1 VGRGILNPSTH
12 HTSPFAMRHINS
24 AFTVSRLNTPLLL
37 VPLLAGTLLLATGC
51 SSTHRVTESTDGQKA
66 RRANTHRYSRVTE
79 EVSGKTVRV
88 SLRNGQWREME
99 NLHVGP
105 DSTTGTQP
113 DGNQISF
120 PTSMVKKVEF
130 RKGGRGF
137 LEGLGIGAGTAL
149 GSAVL
154 AGFASDGP
162 LGGGAAGAALVVL
175 LAGPQ
180 IAFIGGLTGGVIGG
194 AAGHRRTYLFPE
206 SSPGSDSTGVTHNTR
221 QARGSS
227 HK

>member
-1 VGRGILNPSTH
+1 MEPS
-12 HTSPFAMRHINS
+12 SEQGAS
-24 AFTVSRLNTPLLL
+24 QLDAY
-37 VPLLAGTLLLATGC
+37 
-51 SSTHRVTESTDGQKA
+51 D
-66 RRANTHRYSRVTE
+66 YSRVTE
-79 EVSGKTVRV
+79 EVSGKTVTAF
-88 SLRNGQWREME
+88 LRDGREME
-99 NLHVGP
+99 LQNLYVGP
-105 DSTTGTQP
+105 DSTTGTGP
-113 DGNQISF
+113 DGDQISF
-120 PTSMVKKVEF
+120 PTSMVKSVES

-206 SSPGSDSTGVTHNTR
+206 SSPGSDSTGVMHNTR